1 MCGYTRK
8 IKSLCNDHII
18 GQVSVASIEKKIVYN
33 HLRWFVHMRRRPSKA
48 QVRRAEQIIFSP
60 KGRGKGRPRR
70 TLK

>member
-1 MCGYTRK
+1 M
-8 IKSLCNDHII
+8 
-18 GQVSVASIEKKIVYN
+18 ASIEKKIVYN